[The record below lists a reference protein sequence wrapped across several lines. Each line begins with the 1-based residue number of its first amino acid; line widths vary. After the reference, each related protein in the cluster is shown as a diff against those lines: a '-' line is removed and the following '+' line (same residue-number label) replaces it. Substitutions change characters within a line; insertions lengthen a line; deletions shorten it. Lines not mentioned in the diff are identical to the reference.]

1 MIWEGKIY
9 QTDYDQLTVCRWPLG
24 RYLKKKKKKNLHLM
38 NQKYSKYFSKKTK
51 RNIITLPNLTILIA
65 ETVV

>member
-1 MIWEGKIY
+1 
-9 QTDYDQLTVCRWPLG
+9 
-24 RYLKKKKKKNLHLM
+24 M